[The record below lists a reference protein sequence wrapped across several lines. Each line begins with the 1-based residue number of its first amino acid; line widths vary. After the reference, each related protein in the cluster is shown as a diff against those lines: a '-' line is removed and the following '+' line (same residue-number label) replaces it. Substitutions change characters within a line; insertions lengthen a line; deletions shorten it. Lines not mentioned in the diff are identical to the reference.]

1 MIRNLKTQRIVALM
15 RHFIRFYEFL
25 PNLVTWPD
33 IKLPTAENLGLTPEK
48 EERLSEQKLK

>member
-25 PNLVTWPD
+25 PNLVARPVV
-33 IKLPTAENLGLTPEK
+33 KLPTAENFGLTPEK
-48 EERLSEQKLK
+48 EERLSEQEFK